1 MKISILTVRPEM
13 FHDFL
18 ESHVIA
24 RAKQLGA
31 ATVEIVD
38 MRDFV
43 KGSFRAVDD
52 SPYGGGRGMI
62 LRCEPVLKALEA
74 VRGESAEGSE
84 RNGEGSGRASGKTGC
99 KADGFGV
106 LAAALTPAGDRF
118 TQKMAHE
125 LAELSHLIL
134 ICGQYE
140 GFDERIFNRIDREIS
155 LGDFVMTGGEIGAM
169 AVTDA
174 VVRLLKGVLKEG
186 SAEEESFENGL
197 LEYPQYTR
205 PAVYEGMAVP
215 EVLLSGN
222 HEAIAAW
229 RKETALAKTKERR
242 PDLMENTIE

>member
-74 VRGESAEGSE
+74 VRGEGAEGSE
-84 RNGEGSGRASGKTGC
+84 RNG
-99 KADGFGV
+99 FGV
-106 LAAALTPAGDRF
+106 LTAALTPAGDRF

-140 GFDERIFNRIDREIS
+140 GFDERIFSRIDREIS

-229 RKETALAKTKERR
+229 RKEAALAKTKVRR

>member
-1 MKISILTVRPEM
+1 M

-74 VRGESAEGSE
+74 VRGEGAEGSE
-84 RNGEGSGRASGKTGC
+84 RNG
-99 KADGFGV
+99 FGV
-106 LAAALTPAGDRF
+106 LTAALTPAGDRF

-140 GFDERIFNRIDREIS
+140 GFDERIFSRIDREIS

-229 RKETALAKTKERR
+229 RKEAALAKTKERR

>member
-1 MKISILTVRPEM
+1 M

-74 VRGESAEGSE
+74 VRGEA
-84 RNGEGSGRASGKTGC
+84 GC

-106 LAAALTPAGDRF
+106 LTAALTPAGDRF

-134 ICGQYE
+134 VCGQYE
-140 GFDERIFNRIDREIS
+140 GFDERIFSRIDREIS

-222 HEAIAAW
+222 HEAIAVW
-229 RKETALAKTKERR
+229 RKEAALAKTKERR

>member
-1 MKISILTVRPEM
+1 M

-18 ESHVIA
+18 ESHVIS

-38 MRDFV
+38 IRDFV

-52 SPYGGGRGMI
+52 SPYGGGHGMI

-74 VRGESAEGSE
+74 VRGE
-84 RNGEGSGRASGKTGC
+84 TDC
-99 KADGFGV
+99 KGV

-140 GFDERIFNRIDREIS
+140 GFDERIFSRIDREIS

-186 SAEEESFENGL
+186 SAEEESFEKGL

-229 RKETALAKTKERR
+229 RKEAALAKTKERR
-242 PDLMENTIE
+242 PDLMENTME

>member
-74 VRGESAEGSE
+74 VRGEGAEGSE
-84 RNGEGSGRASGKTGC
+84 RNG
-99 KADGFGV
+99 FGV
-106 LAAALTPAGDRF
+106 LTAALTPAGDRF

-140 GFDERIFNRIDREIS
+140 GFDERIFSRIDREIS

-229 RKETALAKTKERR
+229 RKEAALAKTKERR